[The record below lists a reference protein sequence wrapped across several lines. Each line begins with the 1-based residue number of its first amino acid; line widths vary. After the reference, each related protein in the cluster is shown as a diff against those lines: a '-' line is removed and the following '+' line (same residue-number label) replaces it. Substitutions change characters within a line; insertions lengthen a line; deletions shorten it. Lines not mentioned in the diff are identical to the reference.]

1 MDLNP
6 LRNHYLITVK
16 RPGNWLLSILGVLIL
31 IGLSLWFSYERGRVA
46 GGYDAFAASARVGE
60 LERILGELRSDMANM
75 QSKNTA
81 LERNNHIE
89 KDANKQVE
97 ETIVKLQD
105 DILKL
110 NEEVTFYRSIVS
122 PKEAKHRLFV
132 QELRFVRKSANDYKY
147 KVMVTQKGNNSRVV
161 RGIVRITFDGLKDGK
176 VTSLKMKDTVSSI
189 ENKKFKLGF
198 KYFQVIEGI
207 AKIPEGFIPSTL
219 RIQVVPNGS
228 RLANIDNVVDW
239 STVNSEGEKVNV
251 GQ

>member
-1 MDLNP
+1 M
-6 LRNHYLITVK
+6 
-16 RPGNWLLSILGVLIL
+16 LSILGVLI
-31 IGLSLWFSYERGRVA
+31 IVALSLWFSYERGRVA
-46 GGYDAFAASARVGE
+46 GGYDAFAAAARVGE
-60 LERILGELRSDMANM
+60 LERLLSELQSDMANM
-75 QSKNTA
+75 QSNNTA

-105 DILKL
+105 EILRL

-122 PKEAKHRLFV
+122 PQEAKHRLFI
-132 QELRFVRKSANDYKY
+132 QELQFVRKSADDYKY
-147 KVMVTQKGNNSRVV
+147 KVMVTQKGNNTRVV

-176 VTSLKMKDTVSSI
+176 TTSLKMEDMVTST

-207 AKIPEGFIPSTL
+207 AKIPEGFVPSTL

-228 RLANIDNVVDW
+228 RLADIDKVVEW
-239 STVNSEGEKVNV
+239 ATVNSEGEKVNV